1 MKSNTIA
8 AIATPMTNS
17 GIGII
22 RISGDQALDIIE
34 KVFKPKKID
43 KKIKEV
49 KTYTAHYGHV
59 YDGETLLDECIVLV
73 MKGPHSYTA
82 EDVVEINCH
91 GGVVVMKKV
100 LEAVFKAGAAP
111 AEPGEFTKRAFLNGR
126 IDLSE
131 AEAVMDLIQS
141 KNEFAMSTSLKQLE
155 GALGKKITEIRKQ
168 IIHSVAFIESALDD
182 PEHYSVD
189 GFSDELR
196 EQVEKIIKQLN
207 EFLENADNGRIL
219 KEGIQTVIVGKP
231 NAGKSSV
238 LNVLLGEER
247 AIVTDIAGTTRDVLE
262 EHLNLK
268 GISLNI
274 MDTAGIRDTED
285 IVEQIGVQRA
295 KKYAKEADL
304 ILYVADSS
312 TALDE
317 NDEEIIELFEGR
329 KVIVLLNKSDLEP
342 VTTEQILKEKVGEHP
357 VICVSAKDETGFEQ
371 LEDTLKNMFLEGS
384 LSFNDEV
391 CITNM
396 RHKAALMD
404 AKESLK
410 QVTESIAQDMPE
422 DFFSIDLMSAYES
435 LGTIIGEA
443 VDDDLV
449 NEIFSKFC
457 MGK

>member
-231 NAGKSSV
+231 NAGKSSL
-238 LNVLLGEER
+238 LNILAGHDR
-247 AIVTDIAGTTRDVLE
+247 AIVTDIEGTTRDVLE
-262 EHLNLK
+262 EQIRLQGLT
-268 GISLNI
+268 LNI
-274 MDTAGIRDTED
+274 IDTAGIRQTDD
-285 IVEQIGVQRA
+285 IVEKMGVDKA
-295 KKYAKEADL
+295 KEYAKEADL
-304 ILYVADSS
+304 IIYVVDASRN
-312 TALDE
+312 LDE
-317 NDEEIIELFEGR
+317 NDEKIFDKIE
-329 KVIVLLNKSDLEP
+329 
-342 VTTEQILKEKVGEHP
+342 
-357 VICVSAKDETGFEQ
+357 
-371 LEDTLKNMFLEGS
+371 
-384 LSFNDEV
+384 
-391 CITNM
+391 
-396 RHKAALMD
+396 
-404 AKESLK
+404 
-410 QVTESIAQDMPE
+410 
-422 DFFSIDLMSAYES
+422 
-435 LGTIIGEA
+435 
-443 VDDDLV
+443 
-449 NEIFSKFC
+449 
-457 MGK
+457 